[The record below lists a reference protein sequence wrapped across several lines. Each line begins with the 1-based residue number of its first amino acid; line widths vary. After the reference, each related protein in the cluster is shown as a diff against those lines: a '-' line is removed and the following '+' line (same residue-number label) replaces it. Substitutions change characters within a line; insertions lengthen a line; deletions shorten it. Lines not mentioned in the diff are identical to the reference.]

1 MTEDARRVVLVI
13 EDSGDC
19 AETLEIAFETLP
31 GIEVQVCS
39 NPRGIWPILERHSA
53 RLAAVV
59 TDLHLTEYDG
69 FELIRSLRGDGRFAH
84 IPIVLISGDSD
95 PRISE
100 IALSHGASA
109 YFSKPYS
116 PSAVRKK
123 LEELLC

>member
-1 MTEDARRVVLVI
+1 MTPRRVVVVV

-19 AETLEIAFETLP
+19 AETLEIAFEAIP
-31 GIEVQVCS
+31 GVEVRLCS
-39 NPRGIWPILERHSA
+39 NARGIWRIVGDDSA

-59 TDLHLTEYDG
+59 TDLHLSESDG
-69 FELIRSLRGDGRFAH
+69 FEVIRSLRADGRFAH
-84 IPIVLISGDSD
+84 VPIVLISGDSD
-95 PRISE
+95 PRIRE
-100 IALSHGASA
+100 IALSKGASA